1 MQRKVH
7 NWKTLG
13 YPLRSLS
20 SSLHVLAM
28 SCESNDVDKAEIVSL
43 RIMND
48 STIQLKKVKDIVHGY
63 LRTIREVTK
72 TSGMKLFVD
81 RACDWPFIC
90 LLRSAGEE

>member
-1 MQRKVH
+1 M
-7 NWKTLG
+7 
-13 YPLRSLS
+13 RSLS

-81 RACDWPFIC
+81 RACGWPFIC